1 MNKLKIEKYRK
12 KPLGFDNELCVE
24 KIYTNTK
31 LNCLNSNCLTKLNSL
46 K

>member
-24 KIYTNTK
+24 KIYTE
-31 LNCLNSNCLTKLNSL
+31 LLELELFD
-46 K
+46 